1 MSGISGSG
9 YYNLRQCKTCAWWEP
24 FNGVC
29 FNGNSEHRADFTCR
43 DDSCLSWSMHRHRP
57 GCGGMLEAR
66 EYNGRIE
73 HYCYGCL
80 YTVLIDGKPI
90 PETRDFLTKE
100 VKT

>member
-1 MSGISGSG
+1 MTH
-9 YYNLRQCKTCAWWEP
+9 YYNQLCKCKTCAWWEP
-24 FNGVC
+24 YSGACCNGKSK
-29 FNGNSEHRADFTCR
+29 NRGDFKSR
-43 DDSCLSWSMHRHRP
+43 DDTCICWEKNRHK

-90 PETRDFLTKE
+90 EETRDWLK
-100 VKT
+100 